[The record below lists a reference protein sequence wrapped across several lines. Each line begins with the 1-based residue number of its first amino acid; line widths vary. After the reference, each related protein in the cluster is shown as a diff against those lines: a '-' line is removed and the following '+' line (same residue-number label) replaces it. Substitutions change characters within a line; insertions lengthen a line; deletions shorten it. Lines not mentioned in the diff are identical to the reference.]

1 MTTRGRRPRPASRPG
16 ATTPRAGKARGNR
29 PPAASRPGAATP
41 RAGKAQAGKPRPAG
55 GSLHAPDAGT
65 ARSSV
70 ERASARPLVFLRQLP
85 AWVPLLAVL
94 ALLIAGFTL
103 PGWIGATAL
112 LVIGLFL
119 GWLGYLSWPALA
131 ARGRLLRV
139 AAVAVVLALAVIQAR
154 R

>member
-16 ATTPRAGKARGNR
+16 ATTPRAGKAK
-29 PPAASRPGAATP
+29 AS
-41 RAGKAQAGKPRPAG
+41 KPRPAG
-55 GSLHAPDAGT
+55 GNRHAPEAGT

-85 AWVPLLAVL
+85 AWIPLLAVL
-94 ALLIAGFTL
+94 ALLIAGFAL
-103 PGWIGATAL
+103 RGWIGATAL
-112 LVIGLFL
+112 VVVALFL